1 MALTT
6 MSARTRGKRLVRRT
20 LLRSGA
26 LRLAGQAV
34 PPYLTVLRYH
44 SVREEPELYANSIG
58 AGIVHSRRAFA
69 EQMELLARRFHPVSL
84 GETLHFL
91 RREKPIPRRAVV
103 VTFDDGY
110 ADNFEIVAPV
120 LARFGIQ
127 AAFYLTVGS
136 VASGNPPW
144 FCRLR
149 RAFASTQKKVW
160 TDSTDG
166 SVRSLA
172 ALKEGE
178 AAYRIAADRCARLAG
193 KAQEQALQAIERDLD
208 VEPLSAR
215 EGLMLSWEQARALQQ
230 AGHTIGSHTLT
241 HPNLAHVEEA
251 AARQELEES
260 KRILEKEVGVP
271 VVHFSYPHPTLDPH
285 WTEQTVAM
293 TEKAGYQTAVTAT
306 AGPVQKRDN
315 PLTVRRISAPGD
327 RHEFLWR
334 LECTFLG
341 RCA

>member
-1 MALTT
+1 MTVCAI
-6 MSARTRGKRLVRRT
+6 GKRVVKRN

-26 LRLAGQAV
+26 LRLAGRAL
-34 PPYLTVLRYH
+34 PPYLAILRYH
-44 SVREEPELYANSIG
+44 SVQEDPGRYAESLGPGMI
-58 AGIVHSRRAFA
+58 HSRRAFA

-84 GETLHFL
+84 GGMLHFL
-91 RREKPIPRRAVV
+91 RGEKPIPRRAVA

-110 ADNFEIVAPV
+110 ADNFEFAAPV
-120 LARFGIQ
+120 LARFGIH
-127 AAFYLTVGS
+127 AAFYLTVDS

-149 RAFASTQKKVW
+149 RAFASTRKKVW

-172 ALKEGE
+172 ASKEGE
-178 AAYRIAADRCARLAG
+178 AAYRIAVDRCARLAG
-193 KAQEQALQAIERDLD
+193 KAQEQALQAIEHDLD

-215 EGLMLSWEQARALQQ
+215 EGLMLNWEQARALQQ
-230 AGHTIGSHTLT
+230 AGHTVGSHTLT
-241 HPNLAHVEEA
+241 HPNLAHVDEA
-251 AARQELEES
+251 AARQELEDS
-260 KRILEKEVGVP
+260 KHILENELGGT

-293 TEKAGYQTAVTAT
+293 TEKAGYETAVTT
-306 AGPVQKRDN
+306 MAGPVRKRDN
-315 PLTVRRISAPGD
+315 PLTVRRISAPGE

-341 RCA
+341 QRV

>member
-1 MALTT
+1 M
-6 MSARTRGKRLVRRT
+6 
-20 LLRSGA
+20 LRSGA